1 MMGVPHFISLI
12 AFGHRT
18 DQPIRNEGPGIKF
31 HFQQIAAVCW
41 PNKNRSRGKTQGK
54 PRENPGKTEDKQNFP
69 TLPRR
74 QPASFGLKEILVYG
88 TRTRTRMCMCFA
100 FLSPDS

>member
-54 PRENPGKTEDKQNFP
+54 PRENG
-69 TLPRR
+69 R
-74 QPASFGLKEILVYG
+74 QTKFSGPAPKAASFFW
-88 TRTRTRMCMCFA
+88 T
-100 FLSPDS
+100 